1 MTMSSIT
8 NPVRESF
15 SDQPRVGVNQLK
27 VPQVVN
33 VQLETL
39 GSVERHKVSVR
50 KSYLNVFVQ
59 KFVFECLH
67 IK

>member
-27 VPQVVN
+27 VPQVAN

-39 GSVERHKVSVR
+39 GSVERHKVGFGKVICM
-50 KSYLNVFVQ
+50 L
-59 KFVFECLH
+59 L
-67 IK
+67 

>member
-15 SDQPRVGVNQLK
+15 SDQPRVGVKQLK
-27 VPQVVN
+27 VPQVAN

-50 KSYLNVFVQ
+50 KVICIFFSCPEQLNR
-59 KFVFECLH
+59 
-67 IK
+67 